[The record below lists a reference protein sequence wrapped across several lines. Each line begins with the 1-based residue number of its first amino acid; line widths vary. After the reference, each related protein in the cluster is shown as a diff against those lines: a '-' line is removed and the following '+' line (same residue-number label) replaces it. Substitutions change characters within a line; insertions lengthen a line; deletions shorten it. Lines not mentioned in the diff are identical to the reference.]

1 MNKKAIGAVEA
12 YLSLREEISLLCERL
27 HEQHKPFTL
36 CADGCDACCLDFSVF
51 PVEFFAVLHQI
62 QSSGASV
69 SFNEGNGEKCT
80 LLNHSSCSIY
90 PFRPIICRSHGLPLL
105 YMDAEGEEWQLSFC
119 ELNFIEAPEDLFD
132 FENTYPQDTYN
143 SRLFLINQEFIKEY
157 KEYPYKPEELI
168 PLRNL
173 KNYLQEK
180 NN

>member
-1 MNKKAIGAVEA
+1 
-12 YLSLREEISLLCERL
+12 
-27 HEQHKPFTL
+27 
-36 CADGCDACCLDFSVF
+36 
-51 PVEFFAVLHQI
+51 
-62 QSSGASV
+62 
-69 SFNEGNGEKCT
+69 
-80 LLNHSSCSIY
+80 
-90 PFRPIICRSHGLPLL
+90 
-105 YMDAEGEEWQLSFC
+105 MDAEGEEWQLSFC
-119 ELNFIEAPEDLFD
+119 ELNFTEAPEDLFD